1 MLFDKE
7 VNIEFTSDFYYILDW
22 CQRLSKDP
30 YYFFI
35 KIFRHHKYVFFF
47 NEKFNN
53 SSYSSDQLNKLVL

>member
-35 KIFRHHKYVFFF
+35 KIFRHHKYVFFLMR
-47 NEKFNN
+47 N
-53 SSYSSDQLNKLVL
+53 SITRVIVPTN